1 MPHEKSK
8 RNRLGIFF
16 TPSSSSNLKNG
27 VMHEKALIKESV
39 LETIRFRSTLNYG
52 RNAHEHEN
60 IVSTAW
66 FLQLNVCSIRGQ
78 AFLENEF

>member
-1 MPHEKSK
+1 
-8 RNRLGIFF
+8 
-16 TPSSSSNLKNG
+16 
-27 VMHEKALIKESV
+27 MHEKALIKESV

-60 IVSTAW
+60 IVTTAW